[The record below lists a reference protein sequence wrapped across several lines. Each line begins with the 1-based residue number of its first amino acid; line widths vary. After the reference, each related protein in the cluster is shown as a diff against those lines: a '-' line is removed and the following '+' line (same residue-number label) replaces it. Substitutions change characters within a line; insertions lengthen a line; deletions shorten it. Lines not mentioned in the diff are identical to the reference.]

1 MKVFFTIFIF
11 SLFPH
16 FFIAISNENGQK
28 RDESSAPKVDSI
40 NQLHWLVGNW
50 EGPLGEGVLGESWLP
65 PRGNTIAAVV
75 RLTNKMG
82 TEFVELIKIEKIDET
97 LELRLNL
104 FDLELRPLDEK
115 PQVLKLTNISEKGV
129 VFKGVSEGAHRRLS
143 YKINSEDIFEIRII
157 TTDGKKIEIDLKR
170 V

>member
-1 MKVFFTIFIF
+1 MKVFFSIFIF

-16 FFIAISNENGQK
+16 FFIATSNENSQK

-50 EGPLGEGVLGESWLP
+50 EGPIGEGVLGESWLP

-75 RLTNKMG
+75 RLTNKKG
-82 TEFVELIKIEKIDET
+82 TEFVELIKIEKVDES

-104 FDLELRPLDEK
+104 FDLELRPLEEK

-129 VFKGVSEGAHRRLS
+129 VFKGVSKGAHRRLS
-143 YKINSEDIFEIRII
+143 YKINSEGVFEIRII

>member
-50 EGPLGEGVLGESWLP
+50 EGPIGEGVLGESWLP
-65 PRGNTIAAVV
+65 PRYQILAA
-75 RLTNKMG
+75 
-82 TEFVELIKIEKIDET
+82 D
-97 LELRLNL
+97 
-104 FDLELRPLDEK
+104 
-115 PQVLKLTNISEKGV
+115 GV
-129 VFKGVSEGAHRRLS
+129 VPAECVFHAKSVVHAKSAVHAMRSSLQIEGAES
-143 YKINSEDIFEIRII
+143 V
-157 TTDGKKIEIDLKR
+157 DGGGAKF
-170 V
+170 

>member
-11 SLFPH
+11 SLFSH

-40 NQLHWLVGNW
+40 NQLDWLVGNW

-82 TEFVELIKIEKIDET
+82 TEFVELIKIEKVDES

-104 FDLELRPLDEK
+104 FDLELRPLEEK

-129 VFKGVSEGAHRRLS
+129 VFKGVSKGAHRRLS
-143 YKINSEDIFEIRII
+143 YKIGSEDIFEIRII

>member
-1 MKVFFTIFIF
+1 M
-11 SLFPH
+11 
-16 FFIAISNENGQK
+16 
-28 RDESSAPKVDSI
+28 
-40 NQLHWLVGNW
+40 
-50 EGPLGEGVLGESWLP
+50 P

-82 TEFVELIKIEKIDET
+82 TEFVELIKIEKVDES

-104 FDLELRPLDEK
+104 FDLELRPLEEK

-129 VFKGVSEGAHRRLS
+129 VFKGVSKGAHRRLS